1 MKILSKEIDFD
12 FFDAKQME
20 IYEKESEIA
29 SKKITEIIANIKNL
43 KQSEMINKTFDVI
56 ENCFNNIFGEN
67 ISKEIFEGK
76 RNLKLCFQA
85 FKDLVVAR
93 KEQENEVNKEAEEL
107 NKELKSIGVEYKP
120 NRATR
125 RGKK

>member
-20 IYEKESEIA
+20 IYEKESGIA

-85 FKDLVVAR
+85 FKDLVAAR

>member
-85 FKDLVVAR
+85 FKDLVAAR
-93 KEQENEVNKEAEEL
+93 IEQENEVNKEAEEL

>member
-56 ENCFNNIFGEN
+56 ENCFNNIFGYLYFIN
-67 ISKEIFEGK
+67 IKIII
-76 RNLKLCFQA
+76 LL
-85 FKDLVVAR
+85 
-93 KEQENEVNKEAEEL
+93 
-107 NKELKSIGVEYKP
+107 
-120 NRATR
+120 
-125 RGKK
+125 